1 MALVLSKIS
10 PRDSKMLQLLTIFAG
25 KVSCLT
31 FFLIYFI
38 LICNNSQDVL
48 HQYNWILLQLPL

>member
-25 KVSCLT
+25 KDSCLT
-31 FFLIYFI
+31 FFNLFSSY
-38 LICNNSQDVL
+38 L
-48 HQYNWILLQLPL
+48 